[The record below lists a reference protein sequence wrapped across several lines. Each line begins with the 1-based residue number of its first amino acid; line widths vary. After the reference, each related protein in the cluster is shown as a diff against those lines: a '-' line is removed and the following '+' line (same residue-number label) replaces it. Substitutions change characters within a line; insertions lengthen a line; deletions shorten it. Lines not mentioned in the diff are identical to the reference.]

1 MTKLLRLCHNEPE
14 LFNKLFLNRPAYWS
28 RQVDL
33 CRSVVEYRTT
43 VAYSGNMVGKDYWIA
58 GIIVWWLFTRP
69 DALCIITGPSQMV
82 LGSVTFKEIRRCLD
96 GAVLRFG
103 GKLSSGL
110 KASPAVIEIAPGWQ
124 ALGFST
130 TSVERSSGQHAK
142 HLLAVVEEASGVEDF
157 VFDAIDSLGYERLV
171 CIGNPIRAEGKFVDL
186 IRQAARDRADNVPPR
201 LAVNAIR
208 IPSTESPHAHQ
219 EKSEFGLADRTWL
232 ESMYRKYGKG
242 SLWVGS
248 HIDARIPDVDA
259 EQLIDL
265 TWLDHHSKQQRPQ
278 VPPTHPI
285 NFTRRI
291 ACDLAEGVGRDS
303 TCIMVLDDW
312 GVLEVVLSNAAGLP
326 EAAATIH
333 RLVTRWNV
341 PHDKITFD
349 KLGIGR
355 NFPNHLARHGITT
368 AIPYAGEGRPQDPN
382 SYVNLRTEAG
392 WKLRNRLD
400 TTHMKAEVKSQ
411 PPNGKACPAALL
423 PVPLPFT
430 LMPQAAVPLLPWPV
444 LCPAGRGVAAV
455 DLRTG
460 RQEDQ
465 ADAEGRVGDHPGTF
479 ARCRGRVDPEHDPDL
494 MKGNP
499 VSADFDELMNEGEMY
514 SDSIREANEPVG
526 SEPVGSEPVGSD
538 RVSS

>member
-58 GIIVWWLFTRP
+58 GIIIWWLFTRP

-186 IRQAARDRADNVPPR
+186 IRQAARDRADNVLPR

-400 TTHMKAEVKSQ
+400 TTHPVYA
-411 PPNGKACPAALL
+411 PPTPAGG
-423 PVPLPFT
+423 PPGVPPRP
-430 LMPQAAVPLLPWPV
+430 MPQRPFFFCTGPYYVRLVEELRPLTYGLV
-444 LCPAGRGVAAV
+444 GRKM
-455 DLRTG
+455 
-460 RQEDQ
+460 Q
-465 ADAEGRVGDHPGTF
+465 AHAKGRVGDHPGTF
-479 ARCRGRVDPEHDPDL
+479 ARRGRRIDPEHDPDF

-499 VSADFDELMNEGEMY
+499 MLIDF
-514 SDSIREANEPVG
+514 R
-526 SEPVGSEPVGSD
+526 
-538 RVSS
+538 

>member
-1 MTKLLRLCHNEPE
+1 
-14 LFNKLFLNRPAYWS
+14 
-28 RQVDL
+28 
-33 CRSVVEYRTT
+33 
-43 VAYSGNMVGKDYWIA
+43 
-58 GIIVWWLFTRP
+58 
-69 DALCIITGPSQMV
+69 MV

-186 IRQAARDRADNVPPR
+186 IRQAPRDRADNVPPR

-326 EAAATIH
+326 EAAETIH
-333 RLVTRWNV
+333 RLAIRWNV
-341 PHDKITFD
+341 PHDKISFD

-368 AIPYAGEGRPQDPN
+368 AVPYAGEGRPQDPN

-400 TTHMKAEVKSQ
+400 TTHWIADFGLRNAATLRVPDQNSIPQSKIRNPKSS
-411 PPNGKACPAALL
+411 
-423 PVPLPFT
+423 
-430 LMPQAAVPLLPWPV
+430 LMPQRPFYFCPGEYYVRLVDELRPLTYGLV
-444 LCPAGRGVAAV
+444 GRKTKLMPKDEWATTLGHSPDV
-455 DLRTG
+455 
-460 RQEDQ
+460 
-465 ADAEGRVGDHPGTF
+465 ADALIQSMIL
-479 ARCRGRVDPEHDPDL
+479 AR
-494 MKGNP
+494 
-499 VSADFDELMNEGEMY
+499 
-514 SDSIREANEPVG
+514 
-526 SEPVGSEPVGSD
+526 
-538 RVSS
+538 

>member
-1 MTKLLRLCHNEPE
+1 MKNELIKLLNRCQDRPD
-14 LFNKLFLNRPAYWS
+14 LFNELIMKRAPYWS
-28 RQVDL
+28 RQMDL

-43 VAYSGNMVGKDYWIA
+43 VAYSGNMVGKDFWVA
-58 GIIVWWLFTRP
+58 GIVLWWLLTRP
-69 DALCIITGPSQMV
+69 KSLCIITGPSQMV

-96 GAVLRFG
+96 GAVLPFG

-130 TSVERSSGQHAK
+130 TSVERSSGQHAG

-219 EKSEFGLADRTWL
+219 EKSEFGLADKTWL
-232 ESMYRKYGKG
+232 DSMYRKYGKG
-242 SLWVGS
+242 SLWVRS
-248 HIDARIPDVDA
+248 HIEARIPDVSA
-259 EQLIDL
+259 EQLIDP
-265 TWLDHHSKQQRPQ
+265 TWLNHHSSQQRPGA
-278 VPPTHPI
+278 PPTHPI
-285 NFTRRI
+285 HRTRRI
-291 ACDLAEGVGRDS
+291 ACDLSEGVGRDS
-303 TCIMVLDDW
+303 TCIMVVDDW
-312 GVLEVVLSNAAGLP
+312 GVLEVVLSSDAGLP

-333 RLVTRWNV
+333 RLVSKWQV
-341 PHDKITFD
+341 PHDRITYD

-392 WKLRNRLD
+392 WKLHNRLN
-400 TTHMKAEVKSQ
+400 TTHPVYA
-411 PPNGKACPAALL
+411 PPAPGMPPRTVPQRDFYFCPGDYYVRLVEEL
-423 PVPLPFT
+423 RPLT
-430 LMPQAAVPLLPWPV
+430 YSLVGRKTKLMPKDEWATILGHSPDV
-444 LCPAGRGVAAV
+444 
-455 DLRTG
+455 
-460 RQEDQ
+460 
-465 ADAEGRVGDHPGTF
+465 ADALIQSMILTP
-479 ARCRGRVDPEHDPDL
+479 
-494 MKGNP
+494 
-499 VSADFDELMNEGEMY
+499 
-514 SDSIREANEPVG
+514 
-526 SEPVGSEPVGSD
+526 
-538 RVSS
+538 

>member
-58 GIIVWWLFTRP
+58 GIIIWWLFTRP

-186 IRQAARDRADNVPPR
+186 IRQAPRDRADNVPPR

-291 ACDLAEGVGRDS
+291 ACDLSEGVGRDS

-355 NFPNHLARHGITT
+355 NFPNHLARDGITT

-411 PPNGKACPAALL
+411 KEKKEGMSGRPSTLSLL
-423 PVPLPFT
+423 PFSLVPQAPFHFCPGPYYVRLVEELRPLT
-430 LMPQAAVPLLPWPV
+430 YGLVGRKIKLMPKDEWATIL
-444 LCPAGRGVAAV
+444 GRSPDV
-455 DLRTG
+455 
-460 RQEDQ
+460 
-465 ADAEGRVGDHPGTF
+465 ADALIQSMIL
-479 ARCRGRVDPEHDPDL
+479 A
-494 MKGNP
+494 
-499 VSADFDELMNEGEMY
+499 
-514 SDSIREANEPVG
+514 
-526 SEPVGSEPVGSD
+526 
-538 RVSS
+538 

>member
-1 MTKLLRLCHNEPE
+1 
-14 LFNKLFLNRPAYWS
+14 
-28 RQVDL
+28 
-33 CRSVVEYRTT
+33 
-43 VAYSGNMVGKDYWIA
+43 
-58 GIIVWWLFTRP
+58 
-69 DALCIITGPSQMV
+69 MV

-186 IRQAARDRADNVPPR
+186 IRQAARDRADNAPPR

-312 GVLEVVLSNAAGLP
+312 GVLEVVLSNGAGLP

-341 PHDKITFD
+341 PHDKISFD

-355 NFPNHLARHGITT
+355 NFPNHLARSWNHDGDPLRRGGP
-368 AIPYAGEGRPQDPN
+368 AGRPEHLRQPVHRGRLEAAQTAGHDPPG
-382 SYVNLRTEAG
+382 LCAAHPRWPAG
-392 WKLRNRLD
+392 
-400 TTHMKAEVKSQ
+400 H
-411 PPNGKACPAALL
+411 AA
-423 PVPLPFT
+423 PT
-430 LMPQAAVPLLPWPV
+430 DATAAVLLLPWRV
-444 LCPAGRGVAAV
+444 LCPAGRGAAAA

-465 ADAEGRVGDHPGTF
+465 ADAEGPVGDHPGPF
-479 ARCRGRVDPEHDPDL
+479 ARRCGRADPEHDPDF

-499 VSADFDELMNEGEMY
+499 MLIDFDELMNEYERCTPRTSARQTKGTWSACVRGPSPTPSPFGSRVEKQWLA
-514 SDSIREANEPVG
+514 EAYTLIARWSQGRKGKGRNGGRQPRDETGMQLVSRLLPVRAFVPLLARAG
-526 SEPVGSEPVGSD
+526 NLPESRD
-538 RVSS
+538 RYQY